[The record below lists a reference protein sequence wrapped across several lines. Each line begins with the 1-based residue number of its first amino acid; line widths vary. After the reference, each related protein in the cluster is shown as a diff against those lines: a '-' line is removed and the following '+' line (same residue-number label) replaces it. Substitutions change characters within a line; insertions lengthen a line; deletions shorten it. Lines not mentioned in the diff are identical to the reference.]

1 MKHIKLLAYA
11 CEQAEKDLQSG
22 YGVGYQAPP
31 VNVLVQPFPIVD
43 APGCYQVL
51 AKANNHVGVLL
62 HPCDDFLDNLLTS
75 PDRVE
80 GYLSLIRT
88 NAWRWAHS
96 EDARSL
102 VLATNQEPG

>member
-1 MKHIKLLAYA
+1 MKHLDLLTYC

-22 YGVGYQAPP
+22 YGVGYSAAP
-31 VNVLVQPFPIVD
+31 VNVLVQAFPVVD
-43 APGCYQVL
+43 DPGAYQVL
-51 AKANNHVGVLL
+51 AKANNFVGVLG
-62 HPCDDFLDNLLTS
+62 HPGDEFLQGLLDN
-75 PDRVE
+75 PGRVE
-80 GYLSLIRT
+80 NYLGIIRD